1 MRKFETKTALA
12 KELNITRSTLY
23 ARASKYDVDLNALDT
38 EGLTDDQIK
47 LLSTDMSVASD
58 VELQKEIGR
67 LRAEIERLNSVNNN
81 LESERQ
87 TAQTEAATYKDKFE
101 ELNADYIASLK
112 EANEKYYKLFDQS
125 QVLQLNSG
133 ANTGVD
139 KAIVDGDVSDVAKR
153 SYSRTTDNDVDKRG
167 FWSKLFNK

>member
-23 ARASKYDVDLNALDT
+23 ARASKYGVDLSDLDT

-47 LLSTDMSVASD
+47 VLSTDMSVASD
-58 VELQKEIGR
+58 VELQKEVGR
-67 LRAEIERLNSVNNN
+67 LKAEIERLNNLNSN

-87 TAQTEAATYKDKFE
+87 TAQTEASSYKDKFE

-133 ANTGVD
+133 VNTGAD

-153 SYSRTTDNDVDKRG
+153 SDSRTTDNDVDKKG
-167 FWSKLFNK
+167 FWSRLFK

>member
-38 EGLTDDQIK
+38 EGLTDEQIK
-47 LLSTDMSVASD
+47 VLSTDMSVASD
-58 VELQKEIGR
+58 VELQKEVGR
-67 LRAEIERLNSVNNN
+67 LKAEIERLNNLNND

-87 TAQTEAATYKDKFE
+87 TAQTEASSYKEKFE

-112 EANEKYYKLFDQS
+112 EANEKYYRLFDQS
-125 QVLQLNSG
+125 QILQLNG
-133 ANTGVD
+133 DNMGVEKD
-139 KAIVDGDVSDVAKR
+139 IVDGDVSDVVKR
-153 SYSRTTDNDVDKRG
+153 SDSQTIDNDVDKKG

>member
-38 EGLTDDQIK
+38 EGLTDEQIK
-47 LLSTDMSVASD
+47 VLSTDMSVASD
-58 VELQKEIGR
+58 VELQKEVGR
-67 LRAEIERLNSVNNN
+67 LKAEVERLNNLNND

-87 TAQTEAATYKDKFE
+87 TAQTEASSYKEKFE

-112 EANEKYYKLFDQS
+112 EANEKYYRLFDQS
-125 QVLQLNSG
+125 QILQLNG
-133 ANTGVD
+133 ANMGVEKD
-139 KAIVDGDVSDVAKR
+139 IVDGDVSDVVKR
-153 SYSRTTDNDVDKRG
+153 SDSQTIDNDVDKKG

>member
-23 ARASKYDVDLNALDT
+23 ARASKYDVDLNSLDT

-47 LLSTDMSVASD
+47 VLSTDMSVASD
-58 VELQKEIGR
+58 VELQKEVGR
-67 LRAEIERLNSVNNN
+67 LKAEVERLNNLNNN

-87 TAQTEAATYKDKFE
+87 TAQTEASSYKDKFE

-112 EANEKYYKLFDQS
+112 EANEKYYKLFEQS

-133 ANTGVD
+133 ANTGAD
-139 KAIVDGDVSDVAKR
+139 KSIVDGDVSDVAKR
-153 SYSRTTDNDVDKRG
+153 SDSQTIDNDVDKKG
-167 FWSKLFNK
+167 FWSRLFNK

>member
-23 ARASKYDVDLNALDT
+23 ARASKYDIDLNTLGT
-38 EGLTDDQIK
+38 EGLTDEQIK
-47 LLSTDMSVASD
+47 VLSTDMSVASD
-58 VELQKEIGR
+58 VELQKEVGR
-67 LRAEIERLNSVNNN
+67 LKAEIERLNNLNND

-87 TAQTEAATYKDKFE
+87 TAQTEATSYKEKFE

-112 EANEKYYKLFDQS
+112 EANEKYYRLFDQS
-125 QVLQLNSG
+125 QILQLNG
-133 ANTGVD
+133 ANMGVE

-153 SYSRTTDNDVDKRG
+153 SDSRTADNDVNKKG
-167 FWSKLFNK
+167 FWSKIFK

>member
-1 MRKFETKTALA
+1 MRNFETKTALA

-23 ARASKYDVDLNALDT
+23 ARASKYDVDLNSLDT

-47 LLSTDMSVASD
+47 VLSTDMSVASD
-58 VELQKEIGR
+58 VELQKEVGR
-67 LRAEIERLNSVNNN
+67 LKAEVERLNNLNNN

-87 TAQTEAATYKDKFE
+87 TAQTEASSYKDKFE

-112 EANEKYYKLFDQS
+112 EANEKYYKLFEQS

-133 ANTGVD
+133 ANTGAD
-139 KAIVDGDVSDVAKR
+139 KSIVDGDVSDVAKR
-153 SYSRTTDNDVDKRG
+153 SDSQTIDNDVDKKG
-167 FWSKLFNK
+167 FWSRLFNK

>member
-38 EGLTDDQIK
+38 EGLTDEQIK
-47 LLSTDMSVASD
+47 VLSTDMSVASD
-58 VELQKEIGR
+58 VELQKEVGR
-67 LRAEIERLNSVNNN
+67 LKAEIERLNNLNND

-87 TAQTEAATYKDKFE
+87 TVQTEASSYKEKFE

-112 EANEKYYKLFDQS
+112 EANEKYYRLFDQS
-125 QVLQLNSG
+125 QILQLNG
-133 ANTGVD
+133 ANMGVEKD
-139 KAIVDGDVSDVAKR
+139 IVDGDVSDVVKR
-153 SYSRTTDNDVDKRG
+153 SDSQTIDNDVDKKG

>member
-38 EGLTDDQIK
+38 DGLTDEQIK
-47 LLSTDMSVASD
+47 VLSTDMSVASD
-58 VELQKEIGR
+58 VELQKEVGR
-67 LRAEIERLNSVNNN
+67 LKAEIERLNNLNDS

-87 TAQTEAATYKDKFE
+87 TAQTEASSYKDKFE

-125 QVLQLNSG
+125 QVLQLNNG
-133 ANTGVD
+133 ANMGAD

-153 SYSRTTDNDVDKRG
+153 SDSRTNAKEVDKRG
-167 FWSKLFNK
+167 FWGRLFK

>member
-23 ARASKYDVDLNALDT
+23 ARASKYDIDLNTLDT
-38 EGLTDDQIK
+38 EGISDEQIK
-47 LLSTDMSVASD
+47 VLSTDMSVASD
-58 VELQKEIGR
+58 VELKKEVGR
-67 LRAEIERLNSVNNN
+67 LKAEIERLNNLNND

-87 TAQTEAATYKDKFE
+87 TAQTEASSYKEKFE

-112 EANEKYYKLFDQS
+112 EANEKYYRLFDQS
-125 QVLQLNSG
+125 QILQLNG
-133 ANTGVD
+133 ANMGVE

-153 SYSRTTDNDVDKRG
+153 SDSQTADNVNKKG
-167 FWSKLFNK
+167 FWSKIFK

>member
-38 EGLTDDQIK
+38 EGLTDEQIK
-47 LLSTDMSVASD
+47 VLSTDMSVASD
-58 VELQKEIGR
+58 VELQKEVGR
-67 LRAEIERLNSVNNN
+67 LKAEIERLNNLNNG

-87 TAQTEAATYKDKFE
+87 TAQTEASSYKEKFE

-112 EANEKYYKLFDQS
+112 EANEKYYRLFDQS
-125 QVLQLNSG
+125 QILQLNG
-133 ANTGVD
+133 ANMGVEKD
-139 KAIVDGDVSDVAKR
+139 IVDGDVSDVVKR
-153 SYSRTTDNDVDKRG
+153 SDSQTIDNDVDKKG

>member
-23 ARASKYDVDLNALDT
+23 ARASKYGVDLNDLDT

-58 VELQKEIGR
+58 VELQKEVGR
-67 LRAEIERLNSVNNN
+67 LRAEIERLKNLNNN

-87 TAQTEAATYKDKFE
+87 AAQTEASSYKDKFE

-112 EANEKYYKLFDQS
+112 EANDKYYKLFDQS

-133 ANTGVD
+133 ANAGAD

-153 SYSRTTDNDVDKRG
+153 SDSRTTDNDVDKKG
-167 FWSKLFNK
+167 FWSRLFK

>member
-47 LLSTDMSVASD
+47 VLSTDMSVASD
-58 VELQKEIGR
+58 VELQKEVGR
-67 LRAEIERLNSVNNN
+67 LRAEIERLNNLNKN

-87 TAQTEAATYKDKFE
+87 TAQIEASSYKDKFE

-133 ANTGVD
+133 ANTGAD
-139 KAIVDGDVSDVAKR
+139 KSIVDGDASDVAQR
-153 SYSRTTDNDVDKRG
+153 SDSQTTKNDVDKKG
-167 FWSKLFNK
+167 LWSRLFNK

>member
-38 EGLTDDQIK
+38 EGLTDEQIK
-47 LLSTDMSVASD
+47 VLSTDMSVASD
-58 VELQKEIGR
+58 VELQKEVGR
-67 LRAEIERLNSVNNN
+67 LKAEIERLNNLNND

-87 TAQTEAATYKDKFE
+87 TAQTEASSYKEKFE

-112 EANEKYYKLFDQS
+112 EANEKYYRLFDQS
-125 QVLQLNSG
+125 QILQLNG
-133 ANTGVD
+133 ANMGVEKD
-139 KAIVDGDVSDVAKR
+139 IVDGDVSDVVKR
-153 SYSRTTDNDVDKRG
+153 SDSQTIDNDVDKKG

>member
-47 LLSTDMSVASD
+47 VLSTDMSVASD
-58 VELQKEIGR
+58 VELQKEVGR
-67 LRAEIERLNSVNNN
+67 LKAEVERLNNLNNN

-87 TAQTEAATYKDKFE
+87 TAQTEAASYKDKFE

-133 ANTGVD
+133 ANTGAD

-153 SYSRTTDNDVDKRG
+153 SDHQTIDNDVDKKG
-167 FWSKLFNK
+167 FWSRLFNK

>member
-23 ARASKYDVDLNALDT
+23 ARASKYDVDLNSLDT

-47 LLSTDMSVASD
+47 VLSTDMSVASD
-58 VELQKEIGR
+58 VELQKEVGR
-67 LRAEIERLNSVNNN
+67 LKAEVERLNNLNNN

-87 TAQTEAATYKDKFE
+87 TAQTEASSYKNKFE

-112 EANEKYYKLFDQS
+112 EANEKYYKLFEQS

-133 ANTGVD
+133 ANTGAD
-139 KAIVDGDVSDVAKR
+139 KSIVDGDVSDVAKR
-153 SYSRTTDNDVDKRG
+153 SDSQTIDNDVDKKG
-167 FWSKLFNK
+167 FWSRLFNK

>member
-38 EGLTDDQIK
+38 EGLTDEQIK
-47 LLSTDMSVASD
+47 VLSTDTSVASD
-58 VELQKEIGR
+58 VELQKEVGR
-67 LRAEIERLNSVNNN
+67 LKAEIERLNNLNND

-87 TAQTEAATYKDKFE
+87 TAQTEASSYKEKFE

-112 EANEKYYKLFDQS
+112 EANEKYYRLFDQS
-125 QVLQLNSG
+125 QILQLNG
-133 ANTGVD
+133 ANMGVEKD
-139 KAIVDGDVSDVAKR
+139 IVDGDVSDVVKR
-153 SYSRTTDNDVDKRG
+153 SDSQTIDNDVDKKG

>member
-38 EGLTDDQIK
+38 EGLTDEQIK
-47 LLSTDMSVASD
+47 VLSTDMSVASD
-58 VELQKEIGR
+58 VELQKEVGR
-67 LRAEIERLNSVNNN
+67 LKAEIERLNNLNND

-87 TAQTEAATYKDKFE
+87 TAQTEASSYKEKFE

-112 EANEKYYKLFDQS
+112 EANEKYYRLFDQS
-125 QVLQLNSG
+125 QILQLNG
-133 ANTGVD
+133 ANMGVEKD
-139 KAIVDGDVSDVAKR
+139 IVDGDVSDVVKR
-153 SYSRTTDNDVDKRG
+153 SDSQTIDNDVDKKG
-167 FWSKLFNK
+167 FWSRLFNK

>member
-23 ARASKYDVDLNALDT
+23 ARASKYDINLNTLDT
-38 EGLTDDQIK
+38 EGLTDEQIK
-47 LLSTDMSVASD
+47 VLSTDMSVASD
-58 VELQKEIGR
+58 VELKKEVGR
-67 LRAEIERLNSVNNN
+67 LKAEIERLNNLNND

-87 TAQTEAATYKDKFE
+87 TAQTEASSYKEKFE

-112 EANEKYYKLFDQS
+112 EANEKYYRLFDQS
-125 QVLQLNSG
+125 QILQLNG
-133 ANTGVD
+133 ANMGVD

-153 SYSRTTDNDVDKRG
+153 SDNQTADNDVDKKG
-167 FWSKLFNK
+167 FWGRLFK

>member
-38 EGLTDDQIK
+38 EGLTDEQIK
-47 LLSTDMSVASD
+47 VLSTDMSVASD
-58 VELQKEIGR
+58 VELQKEVGR
-67 LRAEIERLNSVNNN
+67 LKAEIERLNNLNND

-87 TAQTEAATYKDKFE
+87 TAQTEASSYKEKFE

-112 EANEKYYKLFDQS
+112 EANEKYYRLFDQS
-125 QVLQLNSG
+125 QILQLNG
-133 ANTGVD
+133 ANMGVE
-139 KAIVDGDVSDVAKR
+139 KNIVDGDVSDVVKR
-153 SYSRTTDNDVDKRG
+153 SDSQTIDNDVDKKG

>member
-23 ARASKYDVDLNALDT
+23 ARASKYDIDLNTLDT
-38 EGLTDDQIK
+38 EGLTDEQIK
-47 LLSTDMSVASD
+47 VLSTDMSVASD
-58 VELQKEIGR
+58 VELKKEVGR
-67 LRAEIERLNSVNNN
+67 LKAEIERLNNLNND

-87 TAQTEAATYKDKFE
+87 TAQTEASSYKEKFE

-112 EANEKYYKLFDQS
+112 EANEKYYRLFDQS
-125 QVLQLNSG
+125 QILQLNG
-133 ANTGVD
+133 ANMGVEKD
-139 KAIVDGDVSDVAKR
+139 IVDGDVSDVVKR
-153 SYSRTTDNDVDKRG
+153 SDSQTIDNDVDKKG

>member
-38 EGLTDDQIK
+38 DGLTDEQIK
-47 LLSTDMSVASD
+47 VLSTDMSVASD
-58 VELQKEIGR
+58 VELQKEVGR
-67 LRAEIERLNSVNNN
+67 LKAEIERLNNLNKT

-87 TAQTEAATYKDKFE
+87 TAQTEAESYKDKFE

-125 QVLQLNSG
+125 QVLQLNNG
-133 ANTGVD
+133 ANTGAD

-153 SYSRTTDNDVDKRG
+153 SDSRTDANDVDKRG
-167 FWSKLFNK
+167 FWSRLFNK

>member
-47 LLSTDMSVASD
+47 VLSTDMSVASD
-58 VELQKEIGR
+58 VELQKEVGR
-67 LRAEIERLNSVNNN
+67 LKAEVERLNNLNNN

-87 TAQTEAATYKDKFE
+87 TAQTEAASYKDKFE

-133 ANTGVD
+133 ANIVAD

-153 SYSRTTDNDVDKRG
+153 SDNQTIDNDVDKKG
-167 FWSKLFNK
+167 FWSRLFNK

>member
-47 LLSTDMSVASD
+47 VLSTDMSVASD
-58 VELQKEIGR
+58 VELQKEVGR
-67 LRAEIERLNSVNNN
+67 LKAEIERLNNLNNG

-87 TAQTEAATYKDKFE
+87 TAQTEASSYKEKFE

-112 EANEKYYKLFDQS
+112 EANEKYYRLFDQS
-125 QVLQLNSG
+125 QILQLNG
-133 ANTGVD
+133 ANMGVEKD
-139 KAIVDGDVSDVAKR
+139 IVDGDVSDVVKR
-153 SYSRTTDNDVDKRG
+153 SDSQTIDNDVDKKG

>member
-23 ARASKYDVDLNALDT
+23 ARASKYDVELNALDT
-38 EGLTDDQIK
+38 EGLTDEQIK
-47 LLSTDMSVASD
+47 ILSTDMSVSSD
-58 VELQKEIGR
+58 VELQKEVGR
-67 LRAEIERLNSVNNN
+67 LKAEVERLNNLNKN

-87 TAQTEAATYKDKFE
+87 TAQTEAASYKDKFE

-133 ANTGVD
+133 VNTGAD

-153 SYSRTTDNDVDKRG
+153 SDNHTIDNDVDKKG
-167 FWSKLFNK
+167 FWSRLFNK

>member
-23 ARASKYDVDLNALDT
+23 ARASKYDVDLNDLDT

-58 VELQKEIGR
+58 VELQKEVGR
-67 LRAEIERLNSVNNN
+67 LKAEIERLNNLNNN

-87 TAQTEAATYKDKFE
+87 TAQTEASSYKEKFE

-133 ANTGVD
+133 ANTGAD

-153 SYSRTTDNDVDKRG
+153 SDSRTTDNDVDKKG

>member
-23 ARASKYDVDLNALDT
+23 ARASKYDVDLNNLDT
-38 EGLTDDQIK
+38 EGLTDDQVK

-58 VELQKEIGR
+58 VELQKEVGR
-67 LRAEIERLNSVNNN
+67 LRAEIERLNNLNNN

-87 TAQTEAATYKDKFE
+87 TAQTEASSYKEKFE

-133 ANTGVD
+133 VNTGAD
-139 KAIVDGDVSDVAKR
+139 KVIVDGDVSDVAKR
-153 SYSRTTDNDVDKRG
+153 SDSRTTDNDVDKKG
-167 FWSKLFNK
+167 FWARLFK